1 MERRR
6 GEKNKVKMIEMAT
19 EGKKIDR
26 GEIKKVGSDEVGGCR
41 EENAHTKRGRG
52 KGKCADTS

>member
-1 MERRR
+1 MVTEER
-6 GEKNKVKMIEMAT
+6 
-19 EGKKIDR
+19 KIDR